1 MIVIRPK
8 ERYSATAL
16 DTRTRGPQLKRYHE
30 DCIKI
35 AKILDTNGLKT
46 PTGIDGLP
54 KPIYNQKFN
63 FNNDTIG
70 NYQDKLNVGC
80 D

>member
-1 MIVIRPK
+1 MLKLIEKLQKILIVIRPK

-35 AKILDTNGLKT
+35 AKILDINGLKEKAT
-46 PTGIDGLP
+46 CEIARA
-54 KPIYNQKFN
+54 KIWM
-63 FNNDTIG
+63 
-70 NYQDKLNVGC
+70 V
-80 D
+80 